1 LLSYSILKV
10 FFFKFGRSK
19 VVPFRLYWLWLQYY
33 FFLVF
38 VLHGAPFFTH
48 CYQVLLLF
56 CDKTYFIMQ
65 SHLNYYCLFMIVF
78 ICLFACS
85 FSVLVGWQE
94 DGNGIL
100 LTLFLSFSLSLYI
113 LTAIFP
119 GEPGSAG
126 TRKSPFWMSLE
137 LRIMKVVVTTGA
149 IRRAKLQLYCH
160 YQQTKPQLFTGRA
173 DAHPVTSTIL

>member
-1 LLSYSILKV
+1 
-10 FFFKFGRSK
+10 
-19 VVPFRLYWLWLQYY
+19 VPFRLYWLWLQYY

-85 FSVLVGWQE
+85 FSVLVGRREWH
-94 DGNGIL
+94 L
-100 LTLFLSFSLSLYI
+100 AHSLSFFLSVSVHFNSHFSRWTWFSRHQKVSILDVIGAKDNEGGGNNWSYKTCKAPVILSLPTNETPAFYR
-113 LTAIFP
+113 P
-119 GEPGSAG
+119 GGCPSCHQYN
-126 TRKSPFWMSLE
+126 T
-137 LRIMKVVVTTGA
+137 V
-149 IRRAKLQLYCH
+149 KL
-160 YQQTKPQLFTGRA
+160 
-173 DAHPVTSTIL
+173 